1 MQRKKRK
8 NEFDECLLFGVWDK
22 FIITRY
28 CEQKHVIFSLKG
40 TAKIYT
46 CPPCSIVV
54 PSTTTPIVISL
65 QSSITQVSTRKLT
78 RNKKHHQKKEVTKD
92 NKATKHKPK
101 KNEAP
106 SKSTIIIKVHKATN
120 NSSAVFL

>member
-46 CPPCSIVV
+46 CPRCSIVV

-92 NKATKHKPK
+92 KATKHKPK